1 MTSIPSM
8 VFCRVIEARGIYVAK
23 NRVGLHSASLSSL
36 DASVGDCVS
45 VEGGRRTVT
54 MVGWV
59 LSRPEEADSVSM
71 DGVVRLN
78 CDTRLGGRVSV
89 FKATP
94 KPALSVVLTPKSYPG
109 PKEDLEALGI
119 VNISSVSY
127 PTLFDQPF
135 TRYVKGKLAGYP
147 LVVGDI
153 VLVPVLG
160 RQVPFSTV
168 DTEPRGGV
176 IIDEKTQLII
186 RGETVK

>member
-1 MTSIPSM
+1 MTSISGM
-8 VFCRVIEARGIYVAK
+8 VFCRVIEARGIYVGK
-23 NRVGLHSASLSSL
+23 NRVGLHRVSLSSL
-36 DASVGDCVS
+36 GAAVGDCVG

-54 MVGWV
+54 RVGFT
-59 LSRPEEADSVSM
+59 LSRPEEANSVSM
-71 DGVVRLN
+71 DSVIRQN
-78 CDTRLGGRVSV
+78 CDTRLGRRVVV
-89 FKATP
+89 FKLTP
-94 KPALSVVLTPKSYPG
+94 KPALNVVLTPKSYPG

-135 TRYVKGKLAGYP
+135 TMYVKGKLTGYP

-168 DTEPRGGV
+168 DTEPRGAV
-176 IIDEKTQLII
+176 VVDENTQLTI
-186 RGETVK
+186 RG